1 MTNALAYVLNP
12 LKFGG
17 TNDALNVGTS
27 NTLDASAFMTLM
39 AWLNCTSLTADQR
52 IYVRGAGGSAFFADF
67 GGSPTNFTSFTIPR
81 ATTSAQVRVNFS
93 NAPIV
98 AANKPLFVAWVLDT
112 TADAQCRLFIGDLV
126 TAPHGGGH
134 HQRADVHPSNEQ
146 DQHADAGNDG
156 EHEDRFVR
164 GGTRRNG
171 IQAEHVGGS
180 GHAHPRR
187 RIGKRARDD
196 VARECGRL
204 LAGHGSIETREE

>member
-17 TNDALNVGTS
+17 TNDALNIGTS

-112 TADAQCRLFIGDLV
+112 TVDAQCRLFIGDLV
-126 TAPHGGGH
+126 T
-134 HQRADVHPSNEQ
+134 
-146 DQHADAGNDG
+146 
-156 EHEDRFVR
+156 
-164 GGTRRNG
+164 
-171 IQAEHVGGS
+171 
-180 GHAHPRR
+180 
-187 RIGKRARDD
+187 
-196 VARECGRL
+196 
-204 LAGHGSIETREE
+204 